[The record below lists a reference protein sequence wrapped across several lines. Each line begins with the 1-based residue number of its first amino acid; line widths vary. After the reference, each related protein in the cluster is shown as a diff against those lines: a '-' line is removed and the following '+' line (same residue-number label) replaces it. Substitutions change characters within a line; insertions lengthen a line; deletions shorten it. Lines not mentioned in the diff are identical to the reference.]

1 MSIVSPAT
9 SPLQIATTA
18 IRRSQQELA
27 KDAHVVA
34 NAAEVDT
41 PQVVEALVD
50 ARQQVLYTRSAAKII
65 RAADEMTKSL
75 IDVRA

>member
-1 MSIVSPAT
+1 MSIISPAT
-9 SPLQIATTA
+9 GPLQIATTA

-27 KDAHVVA
+27 RDAHVVA

-41 PQVVEALVD
+41 PQIVEALVD
-50 ARQQVLYTRSAAKII
+50 ARQQVLYTKAAAKII